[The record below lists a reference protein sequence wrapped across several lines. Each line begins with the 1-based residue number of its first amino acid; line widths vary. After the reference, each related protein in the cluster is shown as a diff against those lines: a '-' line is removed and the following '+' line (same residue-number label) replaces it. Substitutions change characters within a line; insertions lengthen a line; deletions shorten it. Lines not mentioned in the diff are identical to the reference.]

1 MIEMI
6 VDALGNRDLLSAQS
20 SKAMVGEVAVDVL
33 ETMMPKQWDVAPVHA
48 LDAQPHEL
56 GYVLEVSLPCRNVPW
71 VDITTLK
78 ASKEQLARRRVITM
92 RPKNHERQLKLG
104 CNDLK
109 LFGLVIGRTICQDHG
124 GLPP

>member
-6 VDALGNRDLLSAQS
+6 VDALGNRDLSSAQS
-20 SKAMVGEVAVDVL
+20 SEAMVGEVAVDVL
-33 ETMMPKQWDVAPVHA
+33 ETMVPEQWDVAPVHA

-78 ASKEQLARRRVITM
+78 ASKEQLTRSRVITM

-104 CNDLK
+104 CNDLE
-109 LFGLVIGRTICQDHG
+109 LFGLVI
-124 GLPP
+124 